1 MMLASNV
8 CPMWRLRCE
17 PEPPPSIQGEQHVI
31 SSSNNGLKKLWLMI
45 WQCFYAVLTPAL
57 SVSTPIISARN
68 CCGKLKSFP
77 ENLYLHKSQG
87 NGIVLEE
94 NSKRKPL
101 RYGKAG
107 RVFGGKGCRNLK
119 VRSEWNGGEWYVW
132 ISRLTRAYFIL
143 LHYHKLPKKFEKSWC
158 NQETECSSAPENLL
172 EVHWQ
177 FPRNP
182 NLFRKKR

>member
-1 MMLASNV
+1 MWTRTTSQHPRRATCHKQFKQWTEEVMVDDLAVLLCST
-8 CPMWRLRCE
+8 
-17 PEPPPSIQGEQHVI
+17 
-31 SSSNNGLKKLWLMI
+31 
-45 WQCFYAVLTPAL
+45 VLTPAL

-107 RVFGGKGCRNLK
+107 RVLGGKGCRNLN
-119 VRSEWNGGEWYVW
+119 VRREWNGVEWDVW
-132 ISRLTRAYFIL
+132 ISRLTRPYMAL
-143 LHYHKLPKKFEKSWC
+143 LEKSWC
-158 NQETECSSAPENLL
+158 NRETECSSAPENLL
-172 EVHWQ
+172 EVQHWQ

-182 NLFRKKR
+182 HLFGTKR

>member
-1 MMLASNV
+1 MTSHDLQLLFTKFQLDKFISLMMLASNV

-119 VRSEWNGGEWYVW
+119 VRSE
-132 ISRLTRAYFIL
+132 
-143 LHYHKLPKKFEKSWC
+143 
-158 NQETECSSAPENLL
+158 
-172 EVHWQ
+172 
-177 FPRNP
+177 
-182 NLFRKKR
+182 